1 MDQRMNGFVI
11 SNNAAILDVVY
22 CLLLTIANFYNFI
35 KESSS
40 SINNEDF
47 SDWKNNFCVLV
58 RYVNQNMQIC
68 VCHTHAIYNSFHEK
82 FLVSYL

>member
-1 MDQRMNGFVI
+1 MIMDQRMNGFVI
-11 SNNAAILDVVY
+11 SNNTAILDVVY

-47 SDWKNNFCVLV
+47 SDCNLNWIV
-58 RYVNQNMQIC
+58 
-68 VCHTHAIYNSFHEK
+68 FH
-82 FLVSYL
+82 